1 MNIYTA
7 EFFANC
13 PNNGARVKYE
23 FRIQTGEVIPV
34 EQINAKLDAISDGFH
49 EEIADELQQSLG
61 GIQTLRAHHHGVH
74 IETIRPH
81 LAHWNKRGDA

>member
-23 FRIQTGEVIPV
+23 LRIQTGEVIPV
-34 EQINAKLDAISDGFH
+34 EQINAKLNGISDGYH

-61 GIQTLRAHHHGVH
+61 GTQTLRAHHHGVH

-81 LAHWNKRGDA
+81 LAHWSK